1 MPNEHSLISPS
12 MLWRIMSDSACYAS
26 VTEQQKYPEKE
37 SGDAARLG
45 TKLHE
50 EAEISLL
57 FGDDHTD
64 ELVSAYLEYCRNLK
78 GDGEIIP
85 EQKVSLS
92 KYVKDMKGTADC
104 VIMTA
109 DRHLHVIDF
118 KTGRGKVPVEHNPQL
133 MAYALGVLEGMD
145 ESPKK
150 ITLHIVQPAINYMCG
165 WNVTKKALKQFGRD
179 LREAASLCFE
189 DSPVFHATEDNCRWC
204 SAAPHCDALKQ
215 KMTAVMKQDFNGQ
228 TFDPTPPEMLD
239 DGQIT
244 ALLRNKNMIERYL
257 SQVEKAAVT
266 RLLEGDTLTAFK
278 LGYAKTQRRW
288 APNAEGKMTE
298 LLGEEAFAPKK
309 LIGIGL
315 AEKLV
320 DPSVIASLTVKPDG
334 APKLVLKE
342 SNEREYLIGS
352 DFTAITEKE
361 NEK

>member
-1 MPNEHSLISPS
+1 
-12 MLWRIMSDSACYAS
+12 
-26 VTEQQKYPEKE
+26 
-37 SGDAARLG
+37 
-45 TKLHE
+45 
-50 EAEISLL
+50 
-57 FGDDHTD
+57 
-64 ELVSAYLEYCRNLK
+64 
-78 GDGEIIP
+78 
-85 EQKVSLS
+85 
-92 KYVKDMKGTADC
+92 
-104 VIMTA
+104 
-109 DRHLHVIDF
+109 
-118 KTGRGKVPVEHNPQL
+118 
-133 MAYALGVLEGMD
+133 
-145 ESPKK
+145 
-150 ITLHIVQPAINYMCG
+150 
-165 WNVTKKALKQFGRD
+165 
-179 LREAASLCFE
+179 
-189 DSPVFHATEDNCRWC
+189 
-204 SAAPHCDALKQ
+204 
-215 KMTAVMKQDFNGQ
+215 MTAVMKQDFNGQ